1 LEKKECEAFL
11 VSFGMDGCSPTAT
24 AKLIADFPGVQWIQ
38 SAAPCSQV
46 DARTVNASISL
57 LAATFGFQS
66 LEYQEKA
73 MQLFTQAIAPIL
85 KSNTSSNGATGSSSG
100 SASLAMFSTEE
111 DKRKKERKNF
121 AMAKVVMASLS
132 AIVCSL
138 PWVPGEPL
146 VTVWGQVLVER
157 LFELLSHG
165 NTGDRLFLR

>member
-1 LEKKECEAFL
+1 MLKLEANAIALEKKESEAFL
-11 VSFGMDGCSPTAT
+11 ASFGMEGNSPSAV
-24 AKLIADFPGVQWIQ
+24 ARLIADFPGVQWIQ
-38 SAAPCSQV
+38 SAAPCFQV

-57 LAATFGFQS
+57 LAATFGFQT

-85 KSNTSSNGATGSSSG
+85 KPTTAGASSTSSLG
-100 SASLAMFSTEE
+100 MFSSDEE
-111 DKRKKERKNF
+111 KRKKEKKIF

-138 PWVPGEPL
+138 PWIPGEPL

-157 LFELLSHG
+157 LFELL
-165 NTGDRLFLR
+165 